1 VSEWTILE
9 LEPAKAARSGL
20 PERVAVPAPI
30 AEAHEELDRE
40 RVAGW
45 AGSFAQEHPEHPLA
59 DVSQRLAQ
67 AEPYRRL
74 GMQLLR
80 VADRVPDAVKAL
92 ERAVELAPFDAASRF
107 NLGVALHR
115 SGREDDALRQL
126 DEAEWAYE
134 DQPAFLAARG
144 SLLEAM
150 DEPDRAVVEYEKAL
164 QLAPGDE
171 HLLDRLE
178 ALGALVRLVGPD
190 GEPYWLAPA
199 DFERVIRHELAEMA
213 DSPDQLV
220 ARGEWLLANGH
231 HQLARAAGDLAVNA
245 DAQHARAWALA
256 GLARL
261 ALGEPDARPVLEQAA
276 AADPQRLDVARAL
289 VVQADDP
296 EGDVVRAEIHAR
308 RHAYSAAAWLV
319 LGDILARDGDDED
332 AVAAY
337 QQALALAPDLV
348 GAGHARAAVSRAQ
361 RS

>member
-20 PERVAVPAPI
+20 PERVAVPAQI

-40 RVAGW
+40 SVAGW
-45 AGSFAQEHPEHPLA
+45 AGSFAQEHPDHPLA
-59 DVSQRLAQ
+59 DISQRLAQ

-74 GMQLLR
+74 GMRLLQT
-80 VADRVPDAVKAL
+80 DRVPDAVRAL

-115 SGREDDALRQL
+115 TGREDDALRQL

-171 HLLDRLE
+171 LLLERLE
-178 ALGALVRLVGPD
+178 ALGALVRLIGPD

-213 DSPDQLV
+213 ESPDQLV

-245 DAQHARAWALA
+245 DPQHPRAWALA

-289 VVQADDP
+289 VVLADDP
-296 EGDVVRAEIHAR
+296 DGDVVRAEIHAR

-319 LGDILARDGDDED
+319 LGDVLARDGDEED

-348 GAGHARAAVSRAQ
+348 GAGHARAAVSKAERG
-361 RS
+361 